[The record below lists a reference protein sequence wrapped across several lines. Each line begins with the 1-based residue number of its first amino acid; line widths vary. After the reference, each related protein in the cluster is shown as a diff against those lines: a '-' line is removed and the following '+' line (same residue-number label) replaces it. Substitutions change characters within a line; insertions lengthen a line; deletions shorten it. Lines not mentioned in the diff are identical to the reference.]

1 MHSGHRKGI
10 VAVTTGEKISA
21 IGNALYVVAT
31 PLGNLRDITLR
42 ALDILASVDVIAA
55 EDTRVTSKLLA
66 RHGIATRMLSLHAH
80 NERRRAAEIVSL
92 LGSGK
97 SVALVSDAG
106 TPAVS
111 DPGAALVRAVA
122 QAGYVVVPVPGPSAV
137 IAALSASGIAAPQW
151 LFCGFLPAAATARR
165 AALTRLSDYPGA
177 LVFYEAPHRIAATLD
192 ALVAVLGPERGLV
205 VARELT
211 KRFETIHRCRLDEA
225 PAWLAADTDRARG
238 EFVLIVDAPGAT
250 IQAGDDAHDR
260 MLSTLLAELPVAQAV
275 RLAVKLTGAPR
286 NRLYERAL
294 KLSKDDRH

>member
-1 MHSGHRKGI
+1 M
-10 VAVTTGEKISA
+10 TTGEKISA
-21 IGNALYVVAT
+21 VGNVLYVVAT

-42 ALDILASVDVIAA
+42 ALDVLASVDVIAA

-66 RHGIATRMLSLHAH
+66 RHRIATRMLSLHAH

-111 DPGAALVRAVA
+111 DPGAVLVRAVA

-165 AALTRLSDYPGA
+165 AALTRVSDYPGA

-211 KRFETIHRCRLDEA
+211 KRFETIHRCRLGEA
-225 PAWLAADTDRARG
+225 PAWLAVDTDRARG

-250 IQAGDDAHDR
+250 IRAGDDADAHDR

>member
-1 MHSGHRKGI
+1 M
-10 VAVTTGEKISA
+10 TTGEKISA
-21 IGNALYVVAT
+21 VGNVLYVVAT

-42 ALDILASVDVIAA
+42 ALDVLASVDVIAA

-66 RHGIATRMLSLHAH
+66 RHRIATRMLSLHAH

-111 DPGAALVRAVA
+111 DPGAVLVRAVA

-165 AALTRLSDYPGA
+165 AALTRVSDHPGA

-211 KRFETIHRCRLDEA
+211 KRFETIHRCRLGEA
-225 PAWLAADTDRARG
+225 PAWLAVDTDRARG

-250 IQAGDDAHDR
+250 IRAGDDADAHDR